1 MEQKNVITEKTSL
14 FYLAG
19 PMFLE
24 MFLNILLNNVDTLM
38 LSHYS
43 ENAVGAV
50 GNANQVMNLLILM
63 FGIIST
69 ATAVVVAQYL
79 GAKRY
84 DKMNMIYTLVLI
96 VNLAFGLALS
106 QIGRAHV

>member
-63 FGIIST
+63 I
-69 ATAVVVAQYL
+69 
-79 GAKRY
+79 
-84 DKMNMIYTLVLI
+84 MIFQMTLLK
-96 VNLAFGLALS
+96 NLFVTVRLMKSL
-106 QIGRAHV
+106 HF